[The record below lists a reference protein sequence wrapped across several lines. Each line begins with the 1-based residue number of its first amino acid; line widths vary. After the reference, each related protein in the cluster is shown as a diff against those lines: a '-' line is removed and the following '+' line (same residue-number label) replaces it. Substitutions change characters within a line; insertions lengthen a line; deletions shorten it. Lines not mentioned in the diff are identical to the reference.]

1 MQWDAIFNSLL
12 SPVEILYTI
21 IIVRLNFK
29 IPWYFNRIFHWNIWL
44 LFISIELDVGLHSDE
59 TGSGE
64 GDNSNGGC
72 SIIGGITTGTDSDD
86 QARLRLKRKLQRN
99 RTSFTNEQIDSLE
112 KEFERTHYPDVF
124 ARERLAAK
132 IQLPEAR
139 IQVSFSNEDF
149 IFRMS
154 SFFEIRISISL
165 NQKSRYEIELKFFLY
180 SVWKLGLCSWLRKK
194 LFSHRSFKMSMLIFA
209 RFGFQIA
216 EQNGGAKR
224 NYGINVVHQVQVSAV
239 LPAEQPIRAVLRQQT

>member
-165 NQKSRYEIELKFFLY
+165 NQKSRYEIELKFFLDWEKNY
-180 SVWKLGLCSWLRKK
+180 FLIAALKCLCLFLPGLVFKSPSKMAARRETTESTSYTKFKCQQYCRRSNQSGQCYANKL
-194 LFSHRSFKMSMLIFA
+194 
-209 RFGFQIA
+209 
-216 EQNGGAKR
+216 KR
-224 NYGINVVHQVQVSAV
+224 NHWHW
-239 LPAEQPIRAVLRQQT
+239 R

>member
-1 MQWDAIFNSLL
+1 MC
-12 SPVEILYTI
+12 
-21 IIVRLNFK
+21 
-29 IPWYFNRIFHWNIWL
+29 
-44 LFISIELDVGLHSDE
+44 LFRFAELDVGQHSDE

-72 SIIGGITTGTDSDD
+72 SNIGGITNAPIVDTSDD

-139 IQVSFSNEDF
+139 IQVIALFYSIKSTIN
-149 IFRMS
+149 IFRA
-154 SFFEIRISISL
+154 IPTA
-165 NQKSRYEIELKFFLY
+165 YP
-180 SVWKLGLCSWLRKK
+180 V
-194 LFSHRSFKMSMLIFA
+194 
-209 RFGFQIA
+209 
-216 EQNGGAKR
+216 
-224 NYGINVVHQVQVSAV
+224 
-239 LPAEQPIRAVLRQQT
+239 RQ